1 VYRHLTEVRVSS
13 PACALFLVKV
23 SHHLAPVDLLQ
34 PMIVH
39 YWAKFAEQNA
49 QGSIVEALDDQKY
62 FGTTGERYNVSK
74 VLSVFTA
81 RELAKLPAVTSGKV
95 NVNSA
100 NPGEQPFR
108 SGKFA

>member
-1 VYRHLTEVRVSS
+1 MT
-13 PACALFLVKV
+13 
-23 SHHLAPVDLLQ
+23 
-34 PMIVH
+34 VH

-49 QGSIVEALDDQKY
+49 QGSIIEALDDPKF

-95 NVNSA
+95 NVSSA
-100 NPGEQPFR
+100 NPGKLPCRDSEFVRLTCLQDYASQGSVTRWDQPLR
-108 SGKFA
+108 PL

>member
-1 VYRHLTEVRVSS
+1 
-13 PACALFLVKV
+13 
-23 SHHLAPVDLLQ
+23 
-34 PMIVH
+34 MIVH

-49 QGSIVEALDDQKY
+49 PGSIVEALDDPKY

-100 NPGEQPFR
+100 NPGEQLFR
-108 SGKFA
+108 SGTFALLTFQQDYASQGSETRWEQP

>member
-1 VYRHLTEVRVSS
+1 MV
-13 PACALFLVKV
+13 
-23 SHHLAPVDLLQ
+23 
-34 PMIVH
+34 VH
-39 YWAKFAEQNA
+39 YWAKFLEQNA
-49 QGSIVEALDDQKY
+49 QGSIIEALDDPKY

-100 NPGEQPFR
+100 NPGKQPCHDSEFMR
-108 SGKFA
+108 LTFL